1 MLEMSDSAATAASPA
16 SPPPAPSAR
25 NVPTRLELLLTFA
38 RIAGFGFGGVMAW
51 SRRVIVQERRWLSAE
66 EFNEQLALCQVLP
79 GGNIVNFAVMFGYRC
94 GGGLGSVA
102 ALVGLVGPPTI
113 LMIVAGTLYRHY
125 GGLPVLRGIFAGL
138 AAAAGGLLIANAV
151 QMFGSTVKD
160 SLRPSHLV
168 AAVTFVAV
176 GVMRWPLLWVIA
188 VIIPISVALA
198 WREKR

>member
-1 MLEMSDSAATAASPA
+1 
-16 SPPPAPSAR
+16 
-25 NVPTRLELLLTFA
+25 LLLTFA

-113 LMIVAGTLYRHY
+113 LMIIAGTLYRHY
-125 GGLPVLRGIFAGL
+125 GSQPVLRGVFAGL

-151 QMFGSTVKD
+151 QMFGSTVRD
-160 SLRPSHLV
+160 RLRPMHVV

-176 GVMRWPLLWVIA
+176 GVMRWPLLLVMA
-188 VIIPISVALA
+188 VIIPVSIALA
-198 WREKR
+198 WWEKR